1 MANADSADTLG
12 IRLLNSRRLG
22 LALSGGGARGLAH
35 IGVLRV
41 LDEEGIPISALSGSS
56 MGGLVAAA
64 YATGVSPP
72 QLEAEARRMSSLR
85 ELAGLVEIIPWRGFL
100 LDHIRVE
107 RFLRERLQLDCDFSE
122 VKIPLAV
129 TAVALHGN
137 KLSILTEGSVLQAV
151 RATTAV
157 PGLFAPVRKDG
168 ERFVDGGILNN
179 LPVDLLPGL
188 GAQALVAVDVGFELM
203 WDHPEENIPLLSAMP
218 SVATDIYKALLIM
231 MTTVTEANLR
241 RSPPDLL
248 IRPDLPDDIGFLTGF
263 QHPQGIIE
271 AGADA
276 AKEALPRLR
285 QLLRP
290 TPFPRLRRLLELD
303 WE

>member
-1 MANADSADTLG
+1 MAAARQPESGKIGFL
-12 IRLLNSRRLG
+12 RRRRLG

-35 IGVLRV
+35 IGVLKV
-41 LDEEGIPISALSGSS
+41 LDEAEIPLAALAGTS

-64 YATGVSPP
+64 YAAGNTPQ

-100 LDHIRVE
+100 LDHQRVE
-107 RFLRERLQLDCDFSE
+107 RFLKDRFHLDCDFTDL
-122 VKIPLAV
+122 KIPLAV
-129 TAVALHGN
+129 TAVGLHGN
-137 KLSILTEGSVLQAV
+137 RLRVMAEGSVLQAV

-157 PGLFAPVRKDG
+157 PGLFAPVQMDG
-168 ERFVDGGILNN
+168 ERLVDGGILNN

-188 GAQALVAVDVGFELM
+188 RAQACLAVDVGFELER
-203 WDHPEENIPLLSAMP
+203 DHPEESIPILSAMP
-218 SVATDIYKALLIM
+218 SAATDIYKSLLLM

-248 IRPDLPDDIGFLTGF
+248 LRPHLADDIGFLTGF
-263 QHPQGIIE
+263 QQPQAIID
-271 AGADA
+271 AGAEA
-276 AKEALPRLR
+276 ARAALPEIRRLL
-285 QLLRP
+285 QP
-290 TPFPRLRRLLELD
+290 TPFPRLRRLLDMD